1 VRRYDAAVSLPG
13 MLLLIP
19 CVLLALV
26 AAIVVLRMRLAER
39 AIPKIDEGDRLP
51 PASGLLSIVIPAH
64 NEARVIEDSVRTL
77 RRQTRRNLEVTYVL
91 DRCTDRTRELL
102 VAAAAGDDRIGF
114 VENGSCPADWAGKCN
129 ACRVGAERAR
139 GDWILF
145 TDADCRFEPEMLD
158 AMLAIA
164 ESRGA
169 ALTSAVGR
177 LTFRHRFER
186 LLQPVAAL
194 VLFRVFPL
202 DKANRDDDPWPFANG
217 QFLLFRR
224 DRYLAIGGHEL
235 VKDALLEDL
244 FFAWRIH
251 RMGGRV
257 TVVDAS
263 TQMEVAMYETPA
275 SMRSGWTRIFI
286 ESCNRIPKRLVFLGS
301 ELLLISVLLPLL
313 AAMAV
318 LLGVVEFAGGAASAL
333 VADPAGSATT
343 VASSSTPE
351 AGLLLLA
358 GLASLAMALGA
369 VMLVH
374 ARQRAP
380 VLWAFAHPLAAARV
394 AWWLLDGARMLRRRV
409 PIRWGGREYVLEP
422 RRRRLKAAR
431 ERLAEEA
438 HRTRAEARLEG
449 AASSHNPDGPASG
462 P

>member
-1 VRRYDAAVSLPG
+1 MRRYDAAVSLPG
-13 MLLLIP
+13 VLLLIP
-19 CVLLALV
+19 CVLLAFV

-39 AIPKIDEGDRLP
+39 SIPKVVEGDSLP
-51 PASGLLSIVIPAH
+51 PAPGLLSIVIPAH
-64 NEARVIEDSVRTL
+64 NEARVIEESVRTL
-77 RRQTRRNLEVTYVL
+77 RRQTR
-91 DRCTDRTRELL
+91 RCTDRTRELL

-139 GDWILF
+139 GEWILF

-158 AMLAIA
+158 AMLSIA

-194 VLFRVFPL
+194 VLFRIFPL
-202 DKANRDDDPWPFANG
+202 DKANREDSPWPFANG

-224 DRYLAIGGHEL
+224 ERYLAIGGHEL

-257 TVVDAS
+257 AVVDAS
-263 TQMEVAMYETPA
+263 SRMEVAMYETPA
-275 SMRSGWTRIFI
+275 AMRSGWTRIFI
-286 ESCNRIPKRLVFLGS
+286 ECCNRIPKRLVFLGS
-301 ELLLISVLLPLL
+301 ELLLVSVLLPLL
-313 AAMAV
+313 AAVAAV
-318 LLGVVEFAGGAASAL
+318 LGAIGLARGSSTTAAAS
-333 VADPAGSATT
+333 
-343 VASSSTPE
+343 STGE
-351 AGLLLLA
+351 AGLLQLV

-394 AWWLLDGARMLRRRV
+394 AWWLLDGARMLRRRI

-422 RRRRLKAAR
+422 RRRRSKV
-431 ERLAEEA
+431 ERAQRAEEA
-438 HRTRAEARLEG
+438 RRTRAETRAEG
-449 AASSHNPDGPASG
+449 VASSRGPSDPATG
-462 P
+462 A

>member
-1 VRRYDAAVSLPG
+1 

-26 AAIVVLRMRLAER
+26 AAIVALRMRLAER
-39 AIPKIDEGDRLP
+39 SIPKIDEGDRLP

-77 RRQTRRNLEVTYVL
+77 RRQTRRNLKVTYVL

-102 VAAAAGDDRIGF
+102 VAAAAGDERIGF
-114 VENGSCPADWAGKCN
+114 IENGSCPADWAGKCN
-129 ACRVGAERAR
+129 ACRVGAERAQ

-145 TDADCRFEPEMLD
+145 TDADCRFEPGMLD

-177 LTFRHRFER
+177 LTYRHRFER

-194 VLFRVFPL
+194 VLFRIFPL
-202 DKANRDDDPWPFANG
+202 DKSNRDNDRWPFANG

-263 TQMEVAMYETPA
+263 TRMEVAMYETPA

-286 ESCNRIPKRLVFLGS
+286 ESCNRIPKRLVFVGS
-301 ELLLISVLLPLL
+301 ELLVISVLLPLL

-318 LLGVVEFAGGAASAL
+318 LLGAIRLAGGSAAAVSPGATTTAAAS
-333 VADPAGSATT
+333 
-343 VASSSTPE
+343 STGE
-351 AGLLLLA
+351 AGLLLFA
-358 GLASLAMALGA
+358 GLASLALALGA

-394 AWWLLDGARMLRRRV
+394 AWWLLDGARTLRRRV
-409 PIRWGGREYVLEP
+409 PIRWGGREYTLEP
-422 RRRRLKAAR
+422 RRRSSKAERAR
-431 ERLAEEA
+431 
-438 HRTRAEARLEG
+438 RAA
-449 AASSHNPDGPASG
+449 
-462 P
+462 